1 MAIFLDEKTWD
12 AVNIAAGP
20 AANLYGFVHDSEGN
34 PLPAVS
40 VSLNQH
46 KTATMLDGTFAFA
59 NIPAGSYTITCT
71 KTGYKDF
78 STDITLSEGDNEIDI
93 KMLAEGEVEVPWLW
107 IGIGVG
113 AAAAIGGGIALAK
126 KRK

>member
-1 MAIFLDEKTWD
+1 MAVFLDEKTWD
-12 AVNIAAGP
+12 AVNVAAGP
-20 AANLYGFVHDSEGN
+20 AGNLYGFVHDSEGN

-40 VSLNQH
+40 VALNSYE
-46 KTATMLDGTFAFA
+46 TATMLDGTFDLA
-59 NIPAGSYTITCT
+59 NIPVGPYTITCT

-78 STDITLSEGDNEIDI
+78 SKDITLTEGDNEIDI
-93 KMLAEGEVEVPWLW
+93 TMKGEEEVEIPWMW

-113 AAAAIGGGIALAK
+113 AAAVVGGGIALAK